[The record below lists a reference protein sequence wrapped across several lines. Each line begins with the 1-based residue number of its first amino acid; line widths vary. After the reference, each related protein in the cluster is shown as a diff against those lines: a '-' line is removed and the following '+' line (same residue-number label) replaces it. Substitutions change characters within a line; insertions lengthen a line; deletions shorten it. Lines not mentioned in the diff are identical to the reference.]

1 MSKWLFWF
9 DGSTPAG
16 DDQDPQEVT
25 LEEIQEALDREI
37 TKHLGLMGGER
48 IC

>member
-16 DDQDPQEVT
+16 PDQAPEDVS
-25 LEEIQEALDREI
+25 LEEIQEALNREI
-37 TKHLGLMGGER
+37 DKWWGFWIGEK

>member
-9 DGSTPAG
+9 DGSTPASP
-16 DDQDPQEVT
+16 DQDPEDVT

-37 TKHLGLMGGER
+37 DKWWGFWKGEK